1 MLTYI
6 YAISFIISLSG
17 LIGWFYA
24 QENAK
29 QTKLFSTIFLGGFF
43 AYLFSLVFADVA
55 FDHKLWVIFRDL
67 IVLGLTSQFFS
78 FFKKNKAVFF
88 GLLAILYGFIGA
100 KYFSVLTNTFNVEPK
115 TETVENIEN
124 NSIDVELADNGE
136 LLVEVKDDKQIADL
150 QQIIEQYNLKYA
162 IAFPQIKNSDITDL
176 DDYYLV
182 NIPDEWESKR
192 AVIVRA
198 LMESGLV
205 DWVENNEVLTISPMR
220 SNPVEINRP
229 SYGVNDPGLT
239 NVWGFEK
246 MQMAKLYQTIN
257 AKKLKPKKK
266 ALVVILDTGVDA
278 DHEDLKGNYKQIRT
292 KYGTDQHGHG
302 THCAGIAAAVSN
314 NKIGIAS
321 FSPNNGFYE
330 VSSVQVLAS
339 NGSGTQQGIIKGII
353 EAADNGGDILS
364 LSLGGR
370 STDSKQRAYKKAV
383 DYART
388 KGCIIVVA
396 AGNSN
401 MNAKHYAPANTPGVI
416 TVSAVDE
423 ALNKATFSNT
433 VQDVKMGIA
442 APGVNVYSTIPNNGY
457 DAWNGTSMATPYV
470 AGLLGLMKSLNPE
483 LTTEQAYKILKSTGV
498 DSGSTDLTGKFIQP
512 QKAIQSVLK

>member
-1 MLTYI
+1 MLINI
-6 YAISFIISLSG
+6 YAISFIVSLTG

-24 QENAK
+24 QEHAK
-29 QTKLFSTIFLGGFF
+29 QTKAFSTIFLGGFF
-43 AYLFSLVFADVA
+43 VYLFSLAFADVA
-55 FDHKLWVIFRDL
+55 FDHKLWVLFRDL

-88 GLLAILYGFIGA
+88 GLLAILYGFIGVQ
-100 KYFSVLTNTFNVEPK
+100 YFKTLTDSLNQSYKIEF
-115 TETVENIEN
+115 IEN
-124 NSIDVELADNGE
+124 KDYIDLADNGE
-136 LLVEVKDDKQIADL
+136 LLVEIRDNKQITDL
-150 QQIIEQYNLKYA
+150 NNIIDQYGLKYEV
-162 IAFPQIKNSDITDL
+162 AFPQIKNSEITDL

-182 NIPDEWESKR
+182 DIPDEWESLR
-192 AVIVRA
+192 TVIVEE
-198 LMESGLV
+198 LIESGFV
-205 DWVENNEVLTISPMR
+205 DWVEDNEVLNVSPMR
-220 SNPVEINRP
+220 TNPVKINRP
-229 SYGVNDPGLT
+229 SYGVNDPGLG
-239 NVWGFEK
+239 NVWGFQK
-246 MQMAKLYQTIN
+246 MEMLKLYNTIN
-257 AKKLKPKKK
+257 SKKLQPTKK

-278 DHEDLKGNYKQIRT
+278 DHEDISSNYKKIRSR
-292 KYGTDQHGHG
+292 YGVDKHGHG

-321 FSPNNGFYE
+321 FAPNNGFYE

-383 DYART
+383 DYARS
-388 KGCIIVVA
+388 KGCIVVVA

-401 MNAKHYAPANTPGVI
+401 MNAKDYAPANTPGVI

-433 VQDVKMGIA
+433 IQDLKMGIA

-470 AGLLGLMKSLNPE
+470 AGLLGLMKSMNPE
-483 LTTEQAYKILKSTGV
+483 LTTEQAYKILKSTGI

-512 QKAIQSVLK
+512 QKALEAVLK